1 MRVLIL
7 KDTCLSRLPIIAS
20 VALLITPYVVASMM
34 TAHTYWPEWP
44 SLATVADTLMTAA
57 VFGLLLST
65 VSAGLLAGNMFACER
80 ADGSAVFL
88 ACQPVSK
95 RRVALSKAIVLG
107 GVMGMIWLIHGLFLM
122 VIAPG
127 LEGEAAP
134 YIDLGHPLG
143 FAAATVIVAAGVGW
157 VASIVM
163 TSSAM
168 ATSTALAAT
177 FFLPWFV
184 YLCSLGFD
192 SIAPDQLRAITTGV
206 QWSAGLGGFLLGTL
220 IFLKRVEP

>member
-7 KDTCLSRLPIIAS
+7 KDTRLSRLPIITS
-20 VALLITPYVVASMM
+20 MALVIAPYLGATMM
-34 TAHTYWPEWP
+34 TAYTYWPEWP
-44 SLATVADTLMTAA
+44 SQASVADTLATAA

-107 GVMGMIWLIHGLFLM
+107 GGIGMIWLIHCLSLG

-127 LEGEAAP
+127 LDVEAAP
-134 YIDLGHPLG
+134 YIELGNPVG
-143 FAAATVIVAAGVGW
+143 FTAATVIVAAGVGW

-184 YLCSLGFD
+184 YLCSLGLD
-192 SIAPDQLRAITTGV
+192 SISPDQLRAIATAV
-206 QWSAGLGGFLLGTL
+206 QWIAGIGGFLLGTL
-220 IFLKRVEP
+220 IFFKRVEP